1 MFFPSVGGSGAA
13 GAAPTLTSQKVNLP
27 GKDDD
32 ITGKFDPTA
41 LERGA
46 KALKE
51 LDSSPNAAKAFEVTK
66 LQEQTKQKQLQKEME
81 ELATV
86 RARAQAEH
94 ARAEAEERRKTI
106 NHAQEQERVTAQYR
120 AQLEAEAYQK
130 KLQDQQK
137 QNEVWLEQQHQQFLR
152 QQELRK
158 RQEQELLEMRRQQM
172 REEKA
177 LEREVMRERIQEETK
192 GRIKQER
199 ENVDIHLREMRAKA
213 AEFRKTRLETLQT
226 VFSGVGNAFNELM
239 SDRSRLATLVGSL
252 SLLACGVYGART
264 GAHLA
269 GKYWESRLGKPPLVR
284 ETSRWVFS
292 KSFFSP
298 LRFLRGKPKKDFQE
312 KIVLEEELAER
323 LQWTTN
329 SLIASKANGTPFRHM
344 LLYGAPG
351 TGKTLFART
360 LARES
365 GMDYAIMTG
374 GDVGPLGMDAPNEIN
389 KLFSWANKSRK
400 GLLLFI
406 DEADAFLRQGRGT
419 ARGMSEDMRNAL
431 SAFLHHTGTE
441 NDKFCVILAT
451 NCREILDRAVLDRVD
466 EQFEFPL
473 PAVEERKRMLKQF
486 LDEYIHRTTPTGR
499 KIVVDENI
507 DDAFVCEMAEK
518 TEGFSGRQLAK
529 LVIAFQAAVFGSG
542 TNTLTRGMAE
552 TVLSWKLAHFD
563 QDIDTVERR
572 SREQKLSGAQTEA
585 STQI

>member
-1 MFFPSVGGSGAA
+1 MFFPSVGGGGGGALPSLPNR
-13 GAAPTLTSQKVNLP
+13 AASSN
-27 GKDDD
+27 KDED

-51 LDSSPNAAKAFEVTK
+51 LDSSPNASKAFEITK

-81 ELATV
+81 ELAAV
-86 RARAQAEH
+86 RQRAQADH
-94 ARAEAEERRKTI
+94 ARVEAEERRKTI
-106 NHAQEQERVTAQYR
+106 NHAQEQERVTAQYK

-158 RQEQELLEMRRQQM
+158 RQEQELMEMRRQQM
-172 REEKA
+172 REEKS
-177 LEREVMRERIQEETK
+177 LEREMMRERIQEETK

-199 ENVDIHLREMRAKA
+199 ENVDIHLRELRAKA
-213 AEFRKTRLETLQT
+213 AESRRTRMETLQA
-226 VFSGVGNAFNELM
+226 VFSGIGNAFNELM
-239 SDRSRLATLVGSL
+239 SDRTRLATLVGSVTA
-252 SLLACGVYGART
+252 LACGVYGART
-264 GAHLA
+264 GAHLL
-269 GKYWESRLGKPPLVR
+269 GRYWESRLGKPPLVR

-292 KSFFSP
+292 RSFFNP
-298 LRFLRGKPKKDFQE
+298 LRFIRGKQSPDFQE

-329 SLIASKANGTPFRHM
+329 SLISAKRNGIPFRHM
-344 LLYGAPG
+344 LLYGSPG

-360 LARES
+360 LARQS

-374 GDVGPLGMDAPNEIN
+374 GDVGPLGRDAPSEIN

-400 GLLLFI
+400 GLILFI
-406 DEADAFLRQGRGT
+406 DEADAFLRQGRGAAT
-419 ARGMSEDMRNAL
+419 GMSEEMRNAL

-441 NDKFCVILAT
+441 NDKFCVVLAT

-473 PAVEERKRMLKQF
+473 PGLQERKRMLKQF
-486 LDEYIHRTTPTGR
+486 FEEYITRPTRTGR
-499 KIVVDENI
+499 KIDVDERI
-507 DDAFVCEMAEK
+507 DEAFIQEMAEK
-518 TEGFSGRQLAK
+518 TDGFSGRQLAK
-529 LVIAFQAAVFGSG
+529 LVIALQAAVFGSG
-542 TNTLTRGMAE
+542 TNTLTRGLAE
-552 TVLSWKLAHFD
+552 TVLAWKLAHFS
-563 QDIDTVERR
+563 QDIDTIERR
-572 SREQKLSGAQTEA
+572 SREQKLAG
-585 STQI
+585 

>member
-1 MFFPSVGGSGAA
+1 MFFPSIGGA
-13 GAAPTLTSQKVNLP
+13 GGGLPPVPGGKSQP
-27 GKDDD
+27 GVKDDD

-86 RARAQAEH
+86 RMRAQADH
-94 ARAEAEERRKTI
+94 ARTEAEERRKTI

-158 RQEQELLEMRRQQM
+158 RQEQELLQMRLQQV

-177 LEREVMRERIQEETK
+177 LERELVKERIQEETK

-199 ENVDIHLREMRAKA
+199 ENVDIHLRELRAKA
-213 AEFRKTRLETLQT
+213 AEFRKTRMDTLQAI
-226 VFSGVGNAFNELM
+226 FSGVGGAFNELM
-239 SDRSRLATLVGSL
+239 SDRGRLGTLIGSL
-252 SLLACGVYGART
+252 TMLACGVYGART

-269 GKYWESRLGKPPLVR
+269 GRYWESRLGKPPLVR
-284 ETSRWVFS
+284 ETSRWTFS
-292 KSFFSP
+292 RSFFNP
-298 LRFLRGKPKKDFQE
+298 LRFMMGRRPKQNFVE
-312 KIVLEEELAER
+312 KIVLEEELSER

-329 SLIASKANGTPFRHM
+329 ALVSAKANGTPFRHM
-344 LLYGAPG
+344 LLYGSPG

-360 LARES
+360 LARDS

-374 GDVGPLGMDAPNEIN
+374 GDVGPLGREAPNEIN
-389 KLFSWANKSRK
+389 KLFSWAQKSRK
-400 GLLLFI
+400 GLVLFI
-406 DEADAFLRQGRGT
+406 DEADAFLRQGR
-419 ARGMSEDMRNAL
+419 AAASGMSEEMRNAL

-441 NDKFCVILAT
+441 SDKFCVILAT
-451 NCREILDRAVLDRVD
+451 NCREVLDRAVMDRVD

-473 PAVEERKRMLKQF
+473 PALEERTRMLRQF
-486 LDEYIHRTTPTGR
+486 MHEHIHCATRTGR
-499 KIVVDENI
+499 KIAVDEKI
-507 DDAFVCEMAEK
+507 DDAFIQEMAEK

-529 LVIAFQAAVFGSG
+529 LVIACQAAVFGSG

-552 TVLSWKLAHFD
+552 TVLAWKLANFEH
-563 QDIDTVERR
+563 DIETVDCR
-572 SREQKLSGAQTEA
+572 SHEQKQAVANQEEKLKP
-585 STQI
+585 